1 MKSIRGAIAVVKN
14 NQDSILD
21 SSKLLLS
28 EIFEQ
33 NSITEDD
40 IESAIFTVTKEL
52 TKAFPAKA
60 FRELEMF
67 SVAAIDTLAP
77 DIDGDLEGC
86 IRVLINL
93 NSDSAEV
100 NHVYLGEAKNLRPD
114 R

>member
-1 MKSIRGAIAVVKN
+1 MKSIRGAIAVVEN

-60 FRELEMF
+60 FRELGMF

-93 NSDSAEV
+93 HSDSAEV
-100 NHVYLGEAKNLRPD
+100 HHVYLGEAKNLRPD

>member
-52 TKAFPAKA
+52 TKVFPAKA
-60 FRELEMF
+60 FRELGMF
-67 SVAAIDTLAP
+67 SVSAIDTLAP

-93 NSDSAEV
+93 NSEFPEV

>member
-1 MKSIRGAIAVVKN
+1 
-14 NQDSILD
+14 
-21 SSKLLLS
+21 
-28 EIFEQ
+28 
-33 NSITEDD
+33 
-40 IESAIFTVTKEL
+40 
-52 TKAFPAKA
+52 
-60 FRELEMF
+60 MF

-77 DIDGDLEGC
+77 EIDGDLEGC